1 MSEKRKEI
9 IPVCSVCYI
18 PNWFNDSPNSVKTL
32 QIKATYYQN
41 GKEFV
46 YKGMKK

>member
-18 PNWFNDSPNSVKTL
+18 PNWFNDNANGVRSL
-32 QIKATYYQN
+32 QIKAIYYRDE
-41 GKEFV
+41 KEPI
-46 YKGMKK
+46 YEGMKK